1 MVTMPVP
8 TLMSQ
13 LFWYWASRPPDSAHS
28 APDTHRPTVMVK
40 AGLML
45 EARTM
50 AVLSPVARM
59 DRPSRVPRK
68 PSMAAQARAM
78 ITPTSTSLYQ
88 LPRKPSDFL
97 ASEKMVSVLTSDM
110 VEEKPMAARLMVY
123 RPVLT
128 MIPAMMLSTPRR
140 VCKNAVTKPE
150 HTPAAMAA
158 ARARMGWPV
167 SAT

>member
-1 MVTMPVP
+1 
-8 TLMSQ
+8 
-13 LFWYWASRPPDSAHS
+13 
-28 APDTHRPTVMVK
+28 MVK

-50 AVLSPVARM
+50 AALSPVARM

-68 PSMAAQARAM
+68 PSIAAPATAM
-78 ITPTSTSLYQ
+78 IAAASTSLYQ
-88 LPRKPSDFL
+88 LPRNPSEVF
-97 ASEKMVSVLTSDM
+97 AREKMVSVLTSDM
-110 VEEKPMAARLMVY
+110 VEEKPITARLMVY

-128 MIPAMMLSTPRR
+128 MMPAMMLSTPSR
-140 VCKNAVTKPE
+140 VCRKAVIKPE

-158 ARARMGWPV
+158 ASARMGWPV

>member
-1 MVTMPVP
+1 ME
-8 TLMSQ
+8 S
-13 LFWYWASRPPDSAHS
+13 
-28 APDTHRPTVMVK
+28 
-40 AGLML
+40 
-45 EARTM
+45 
-50 AVLSPVARM
+50 
-59 DRPSRVPRK
+59 PSRVPRK
-68 PSMAAQARAM
+68 PSIAAQAMAM
-78 ITPTSTSLYQ
+78 ITAASASLYQ
-88 LPRKPSDFL
+88 LPRKPSEVF
-97 ASEKMVSVLTSDM
+97 AMEKMVGVLTSDM
-110 VEEKPMAARLMVY
+110 VEEKPITARLMVY